1 MPRSDVDTFT
11 TETSRPITARNSSL
25 PTEFARQSFASQ
37 RFVALYHYIM
47 DSDINFYFSDFENT
61 FSNYKPGYFSDFEN
75 TFSNYKPGKHLI
87 NHPQE
92 L

>member
-1 MPRSDVDTFT
+1 
-11 TETSRPITARNSSL
+11 
-25 PTEFARQSFASQ
+25 
-37 RFVALYHYIM
+37 M
-47 DSDINFYFSDFENT
+47 DSDINVYFSDFENT

>member
-1 MPRSDVDTFT
+1 
-11 TETSRPITARNSSL
+11 
-25 PTEFARQSFASQ
+25 
-37 RFVALYHYIM
+37 M
-47 DSDINFYFSDFENT
+47 DSDINFYFSDFKNT

-87 NHPQE
+87 NHPEE

>member
-1 MPRSDVDTFT
+1 MSIHLLLKLQDQ
-11 TETSRPITARNSSL
+11 SL
-25 PTEFARQSFASQ
+25 PATPHFQLSLLGRVSRVRGLLQ
-37 RFVALYHYIM
+37 ALWTLSM

>member
-11 TETSRPITARNSSL
+11 TETSRPITARNFSL

-37 RFVALYHYIM
+37 RFVA
-47 DSDINFYFSDFENT
+47 DSITKKNF
-61 FSNYKPGYFSDFEN
+61 YFSDFEN